1 MYTQGASYDVCVGRW
16 GDDWLRHMDYWGC
29 LWASWGDL
37 QARYLQWVMVG
48 LPGGICEVISRL
60 HIHLMP
66 SKSPG
71 NILPAPADP
80 LVIRHSSVFWMGWEG
95 SGTLWQHPAQ
105 LEKLGTHPHT
115 LTSPPWKKSG
125 AENVSL
131 GTELWCPGGG
141 VMQVNETFPLTLLSA
156 FICSQILLLQWC
168 ADTSLLDSW
177 MCTKSLLSVDDCQ
190 YQCSLDRK

>member
-1 MYTQGASYDVCVGRW
+1 MYTQGASYDVCVWARG
-16 GDDWLRHMDYWGC
+16 GGDWLRHMDYWGC

-37 QARYLQWVMVG
+37 QARYLQWLVVG

-60 HIHLMP
+60 HIHSMP

-71 NILPAPADP
+71 SILPAPADP
-80 LVIRHSSVFWMGWEG
+80 LVIQHSSVFWMGWEG
-95 SGTLWQHPAQ
+95 SGTFWQHPAQ

-125 AENVSL
+125 AKNVSL

-141 VMQVNETFPLTLLSA
+141 VMQVNEIFHLPSSVHLFSDIVASVVCWHFSAGLLGVYKVTLVCGWLP
-156 FICSQILLLQWC
+156 I
-168 ADTSLLDSW
+168 
-177 MCTKSLLSVDDCQ
+177 SVF
-190 YQCSLDRK
+190 LDRR